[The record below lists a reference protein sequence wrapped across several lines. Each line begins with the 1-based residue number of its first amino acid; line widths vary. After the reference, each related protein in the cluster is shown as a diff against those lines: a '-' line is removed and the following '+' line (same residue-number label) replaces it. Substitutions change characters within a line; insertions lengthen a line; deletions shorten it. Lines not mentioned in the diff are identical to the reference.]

1 MCAEVN
7 VDLCDVGGQV
17 REEDGE
23 HLKGKR
29 MRMGMRETERKGR
42 CLSSGCLSSG
52 FLVGLRVRLCDEG
65 IVRDCLEHRVELI
78 VGDEDLGFQ
87 AGGPGDAGSDPGNDL

>member
-23 HLKGKR
+23 H
-29 MRMGMRETERKGR
+29 
-42 CLSSGCLSSG
+42 SSG